1 MIRSYVKGLGV
12 YIPPK
17 VVKNQDLETLM
28 TTSDE
33 WIRQRTGIEE
43 RHYAEEGVWTSDL
56 ALEATKAAVADA
68 GITVQ
73 DIDFILLATLSPDRH
88 FPGTSCYLQQKLG
101 IPGVAAMDIRNQ
113 CTGFLYG
120 LATADAFVRT
130 GSYENVLVVGAEVHS
145 SALDFSTK
153 GRQVSVL
160 FGDGAGA
167 AIISPTN
174 EDRGLINSNLHAD
187 GRGAEE
193 LCLHVWNISKK
204 PYITAADLDGGEQW
218 PRMNGR
224 AVFKEATTSMKQAI
238 LDALAAAGKTVGD
251 IDLLVPHQANLR
263 INQWVASEL
272 GLPDEKVVNN
282 IQRYGNTTAGSI
294 PIALHEAR
302 EQGRLKRGDLVC
314 IAAFGAGFTWGAAL
328 MRW

>member
-1 MIRSYVKGLGV
+1 MIRSYIKGLGT
-12 YIPPK
+12 YIPPR
-17 VVKNQDLETLM
+17 VVKNQDLEVLM

-43 RHYAEEGVWTSDL
+43 RHYADEGVWTSDL
-56 ALEATKAAVADA
+56 GVEAARRAIADA
-68 GITVQ
+68 GIETGDV
-73 DIDFILLATLSPDRH
+73 DMILFATLSPDRH
-88 FPGTSCYLQQKLG
+88 FPGTGCYMQEKLG
-101 IPGVAAMDIRNQ
+101 TPGVATMDIRNQ

-130 GSYENVLVVGAEVHS
+130 GNYKNVLLVGAEVHS
-145 SALDFSTK
+145 SALDFSTQ
-153 GRQVSVL
+153 GRTVTVL

-167 AIISPTN
+167 AVISPTE
-174 EDRGLINSNLHAD
+174 EDKGLINANLHAD
-187 GRGAEE
+187 GRGAED
-193 LCLHVWNISKK
+193 LCLHVWNISRK
-204 PYITAADLDGGEQW
+204 PYIRGEDIAAGEHW

-224 AVFKEATTSMKQAI
+224 AVFKEATTGMKSAVLQA
-238 LDALAAAGKTVGD
+238 LEAAGKTPAD

-272 GLPDEKVVNN
+272 GIPDEKVVNN
-282 IQRYGNTTAGSI
+282 IQRYGNTTAASI
-294 PIALHEAR
+294 PIALDEAR
-302 EQGRLKRGDLVC
+302 KDGRLKAGQLVC